1 MSLRARLTAAITLL
15 VFVTLFGAW
24 ALTGRLVLR
33 PFAGQVFRGY
43 LDQVVQV
50 AERLEDGE
58 RPRELEAQLGLHI
71 RPMPSYDGDGN
82 LEAPPGRRR
91 GPRDM
96 VLTQDEHRGRRVH
109 YGKSRQTVLVETSRG
124 WVMVRR
130 ELDLQKPTR
139 LLLPVLV
146 ILGLGVVLGAGALS
160 VRAIRPLTT
169 ARDAMERIAGGD
181 LEHRLDESGPQE
193 LADAARS
200 FNHMADRVN
209 GMMRADREMLAGV
222 SHELRTPLTRLRLE
236 VELLRE
242 LGPSADRL
250 DAMERDLA
258 ELDTLVGHLT
268 ELSRMQLGAIELQLE
283 PVDLTA
289 LCQELAG
296 PDVQVQGSA
305 GVVNG
310 DRVLL
315 ARAVGN
321 LLQNAARYAPNA
333 PAVVRLE
340 PGRVHVED
348 RGPGVPE
355 DQIAGLF
362 QPFVRGESSHAR
374 HTGGLGLG
382 LMIVHQVAAL
392 HGGRAH
398 AANRSAG
405 GLAVTL
411 DLRAAMAEP
420 G

>member
-1 MSLRARLTAAITLL
+1 MSLRARLTAAICAL

-43 LDQVVQV
+43 LDQVVHV
-50 AERLEDGE
+50 AERLEEGE

-71 RPMPSYDGDGN
+71 RPMPTYDGDGT
-82 LEAPPGRRR
+82 LEAPGGRRR

-109 YGKSRQTVLVETSRG
+109 YGKARQSVLVETDRG

-139 LLLPVLV
+139 RLLPVLL
-146 ILGLGVVLGAGALS
+146 ILGVGVIAGAGVLS

-169 ARDAMERIAGGD
+169 ARDAMERIAGGELD
-181 LEHRLDESGPQE
+181 HRLDEGGPPE

-209 GMMRADREMLAGV
+209 SMMRADREMLAGV

-242 LGPSADRL
+242 LGPSASRL
-250 DAMERDLA
+250 DAMEADLA
-258 ELDTLVGHLT
+258 ELDALVGHLT

-283 PVDLTA
+283 PVDLTQ
-289 LCQELAG
+289 LCAGLAG
-296 PDVQVQGSA
+296 DGVRVEGDG
-305 GVVNG
+305 GVVIG

-315 ARAVGN
+315 ERAVGN
-321 LLQNAARYAPNA
+321 LLQNAARYAPGH

-340 PGRVHVED
+340 PGRVQVQD
-348 RGPGVPE
+348 QGPGVPE
-355 DQIAGLF
+355 DQLAGLF

-405 GLAVTL
+405 GLVVTL
-411 DLRAAMAEP
+411 DVRAALAGP